1 MANRFLLASIDAIKR
16 NGALCTYTK
25 VQTGT
30 YNVET
35 GSTVNTS
42 TDYQVYSY
50 KKHIKSSQYSYPNL
64 IGKDSG
70 IFYIAND
77 NLLFVPSPKD
87 KIFWEGNTYTVDSY
101 EAHMAHNQVVLYTV
115 VAIRN

>member
-16 NGALCTYTK
+16 NGALCTYKK
-25 VQTGT
+25 VQTGI

-35 GSTVNTS
+35 GSVANTEV
-42 TDYQVYSY
+42 DYQVYTY

-70 IFYIAND
+70 VFYLAND
-77 NLLFVPSPKD
+77 NLAFVPAPKD
-87 KIFWEGNTYTVDSY
+87 KILWEGNTYVVDSY
-101 EAHMAHNQVVLYTV
+101 EAHMAHNQVVLYKV